1 MESLLLFAAGQVAT
15 TATISVKVA
24 ALTEGVLKSM
34 LLSKLTVATMVLL
47 AMAAAGVGS
56 GGFFTA
62 TGRPNHPDGKPSRVV
77 S

>member
-1 MESLLLFAAGQVAT
+1 MESLLLFAAGQVAA

-34 LLSKLTVATMVLL
+34 LLSKLKVATMVLL

-56 GGFFTA
+56 GGFFPHLGARTTRTA
-62 TGRPNHPDGKPSRVV
+62 SPVG
-77 S
+77 